1 MTRTTQQDN
10 TGKPRLMVIV
20 ASVREGRVGKAV
32 GDWFVEFAAEHG
44 AFDVTV
50 ADLKEIDLPLMNEPN
65 HPRLRQYTQEKT
77 KRWSAMVDSCDAYV
91 FVMPEYNYSATAPLI
106 NALDYLSQEW
116 THKPVGLVSY
126 GGVSGG
132 LRAQQHIKSVITC
145 LSMMPL
151 KEAVAVQFV
160 NNHINQETGVFQPIE
175 SHQSSGTAMLDEL
188 VRWSAALRT
197 LRPAHESA

>member
-1 MTRTTQQDN
+1 MTTTEHHN
-10 TGKPRLMVIV
+10 TGKPRLMVII

-32 GDWFVEFAAEHG
+32 GDWFVEFASEHG
-44 AFDVTV
+44 GFEVAV

-77 KRWSAMVDSCDAYV
+77 KQWSAMVDRCDAYV

-116 THKPVGLVSY
+116 AHKAVGLVSY

-160 NNHINQETGVFQPIE
+160 ANHIDQETGVFQPID
-175 SHQSSGTAMLDEL
+175 SHKSSGTAMLDEL
-188 VRWSAALRT
+188 VRWSTALRP
-197 LRPAHESA
+197 LRHTNENV